1 MRKIAIEQLDAL
13 FAAISAAMP
22 LYLPV
27 DTKGGAKFDRWTPEK
42 TLSDKLNTVRSAKD
56 LFFPQTENLMDF
68 KVLGKKVEIIDTRRE
83 DEDFAV
89 FGVRACDVCSLSVL
103 DRVFLAEP
111 VDSFYKNRR
120 DHGIILSMACT
131 RPAETCFC
139 GTFGIDA
146 AAPEGD
152 VVCCRTADAL
162 YLDAKTEKGAAL
174 LERVAELTAECG
186 DEAVLEQQ
194 KLIRERLAKLPLAG
208 LSAEAFGAGKTD
220 RFFGAPEWKE
230 LSESCLGCGTCTFV
244 CPTCQCYD
252 IKDFDTGNGVTRFRC
267 WDSCMYSEF
276 TKMSAGQPRL
286 TQLERFRQRF
296 MHKLVYFPT
305 NNDGMFSCVGCGR
318 CVAKCPIHMNIVKVM
333 KRLGGQEHA

>member
-68 KVLGKKVEIIDTRRE
+68 KVSGKKVEIIDTRRE

-89 FGVRACDVCSLSVL
+89 FGVRACDVRSLAVL

-152 VVCCRTADAL
+152 VVCYRTADAL

-186 DEAVLEQQ
+186 DEAVLE
-194 KLIRERLAKLPLAG
+194 
-208 LSAEAFGAGKTD
+208 
-220 RFFGAPEWKE
+220 
-230 LSESCLGCGTCTFV
+230 
-244 CPTCQCYD
+244 
-252 IKDFDTGNGVTRFRC
+252 
-267 WDSCMYSEF
+267 
-276 TKMSAGQPRL
+276 
-286 TQLERFRQRF
+286 
-296 MHKLVYFPT
+296 
-305 NNDGMFSCVGCGR
+305 
-318 CVAKCPIHMNIVKVM
+318 
-333 KRLGGQEHA
+333 